1 MSLRVNWICELPTHY
16 NDFLFNRIKKDGRID
31 LNVYYLHRQLQ
42 SHPWKS
48 HKRDYKYAFFYNF
61 LGVDWKITLKSAI
74 NRKELFIVGG
84 WYNRTMFLIILFRI
98 LLNGKYIIWTDTP
111 RLSSKKGVIN
121 IFRSWWVKVV
131 LVNAYNVWGTGI
143 SAINNLI
150 LLGAPKYKTYNL
162 PYFTDSEIF
171 NSREPISKLGE
182 LIFLSSGRLNNSH
195 KGFDIAI
202 KALGLLH
209 MRMPNIKFKYLIA
222 GVGDDLHN
230 LINLC
235 KENGIGEF
243 VEFVGWLD
251 INELEKFYKKGH
263 LFLHP
268 ARYEP
273 FGVAVI
279 EAMASGLIVFGSD
292 VTGVIIDRIIDGVN
306 GFIHLNEDYED
317 LYKKINAFLTTS
329 SNYQETLYSNS
340 IAKSNEW
347 TLDKGVN
354 LIYKYLCVE

>member
-16 NDFLFNRIKKDGRID
+16 NDFLFNRIEKDGKID

-48 HKRDYKYAFFYNF
+48 HKRHYKYSFFKSF
-61 LGVDWKITLKSAI
+61 LGVDWKIILRSVIK
-74 NRKELFIVGG
+74 RKELFIVGG
-84 WYNRTMFLIILFRI
+84 WYNRTMILIILFRI
-98 LLNGKYIIWTDTP
+98 LVNGKYVIWTDTP
-111 RLSSKKGVIN
+111 RISSKKGGIN
-121 IFRSWWVKVV
+121 FFRSLWVKVV
-131 LVNAYNVWGTGI
+131 LVNACNVWGTGI
-143 SAINNLI
+143 AAMNNLI
-150 LLGAPKYKTYNL
+150 LLGAPKRKTFNL
-162 PYFTDSEIF
+162 PYFTDSAIF
-171 NSREPISKLGE
+171 NPSKLVNKFDE
-182 LIFLSSGRLNNSH
+182 LVFLSSGRLKNSH

-222 GVGDDLHN
+222 GVGDDLN
-230 LINLC
+230 DLSNLC
-235 KENGIGEF
+235 KSNGINEF

-251 INELEKFYKKGH
+251 IDDLEKFYKKGH
-263 LFLHP
+263 FFLHP

-292 VTGVIIDRIIDGVN
+292 ATGAIIDRIIDGEN
-306 GFIHLNEDYED
+306 GFVHFNEDFED
-317 LYKKINAFLTTS
+317 LYKKIKIFLTAS
-329 SNYQETLYSNS
+329 SGYQENLYSNS
-340 IAKSNEW
+340 MAKSNEW
-347 TLDKGVN
+347 SLDKGVN